1 MAQVYRSYEAT
12 LADGTTATLQPLKK
26 TVKEG
31 YFDAEAGYMFDKEGK
46 YYKYVLLRLHSS
58 AEKEE
63 EAKLFKEEIA
73 KDNVQE
79 TISDLK
85 KNAADI
91 VITADVKITPLKDDD
106 VCRYFNEKGANV
118 DKRKI
123 SIQLSS
129 SHIPGSVSK
138 IEVGDYYFANLPS
151 FSQFTKLPG
160 TPQIIEQ
167 MAKGNYWLICKE
179 KSDNYGKSLGAV
191 GVYNGD
197 NEEIEEIAMFK
208 HFDDPRM
215 WQNLYQIT
223 SSFGEFGFLALLVDD
238 LPFGLTPLSIVAILE
253 AFKNGE
259 KLSGDQNIS
268 FSTQ

>member
-26 TVKEG
+26 TVKKG

-46 YYKYVLLRLHSS
+46 YYKYVLLKLHSS

-73 KDNVQE
+73 KDDVKE
-79 TISDLK
+79 TISDLN

-91 VITADVKITPLKDDD
+91 IITADVKITPLKDDG

-129 SHIPGSVSK
+129 SHIPGRAFK
-138 IEVGDYYFANLPS
+138 IEVGDY
-151 FSQFTKLPG
+151 
-160 TPQIIEQ
+160 
-167 MAKGNYWLICKE
+167 
-179 KSDNYGKSLGAV
+179 
-191 GVYNGD
+191 
-197 NEEIEEIAMFK
+197 
-208 HFDDPRM
+208 
-215 WQNLYQIT
+215 
-223 SSFGEFGFLALLVDD
+223 
-238 LPFGLTPLSIVAILE
+238 
-253 AFKNGE
+253 
-259 KLSGDQNIS
+259 
-268 FSTQ
+268 